1 MMEKAISQAVK
12 IEIERAVKTATENAK
27 AELDRRVPEIVAG
40 LAIKIMEH
48 VSMERL
54 QNELLI
60 HVRMDS
66 ANAPADLPAVAGK
79 VRRDVG
85 PSESRNK

>member
-1 MMEKAISQAVK
+1 MIEEAIRQAVK

-40 LAIKIMEH
+40 LAIKVMEH

-60 HVRMDS
+60 HVRME
-66 ANAPADLPAVAGK
+66 K
-79 VRRDVG
+79 RQ
-85 PSESRNK
+85 

>member
-1 MMEKAISQAVK
+1 MIEEAIRRAVK
-12 IEIERAVKTATENAK
+12 MEIDRAVKTETENAK

-60 HVRMDS
+60 HVCMEKRQ
-66 ANAPADLPAVAGK
+66 
-79 VRRDVG
+79 
-85 PSESRNK
+85 

>member
-1 MMEKAISQAVK
+1 MIEEAIKEAVT

-40 LAIKIMEH
+40 LAIKIMVH
-48 VSMERL
+48 VSMKRL

-60 HVRMDS
+60 HVRME
-66 ANAPADLPAVAGK
+66 N
-79 VRRDVG
+79 RQ
-85 PSESRNK
+85 